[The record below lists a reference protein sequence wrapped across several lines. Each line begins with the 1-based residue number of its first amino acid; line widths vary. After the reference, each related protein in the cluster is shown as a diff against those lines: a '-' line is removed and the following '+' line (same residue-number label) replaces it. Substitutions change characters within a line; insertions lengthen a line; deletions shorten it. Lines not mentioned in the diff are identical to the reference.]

1 MKNFTRCT
9 VVTRFQ
15 NYAKMSFG
23 LKFFLLFTPSCKFLD
38 GALKRTIAAIK
49 NNFLEREKTFFLIH
63 YVRFFSRSRQ
73 LRLSPTF
80 IGQLPN
86 WRPTS
91 AAAAALTGVTQRR
104 RPVLG
109 RQVGRTGRPGQAAA
123 WQIDG
128 RMIQLE
134 INNNVVKSKLN
145 WTLLAAAAVVFSKQ
159 GRR

>member
-49 NNFLEREKTFFLIH
+49 NNFLEREKAFFLIH
-63 YVRFFSRSRQ
+63 YVRFFSRPRQ

-104 RPVLG
+104 RA
-109 RQVGRTGRPGQAAA
+109 VGQTSGQNGPAGAGGCLA
-123 WQIDG
+123 D
-128 RMIQLE
+128 R
-134 INNNVVKSKLN
+134 
-145 WTLLAAAAVVFSKQ
+145 WTDDTIRDQ
-159 GRR
+159 

>member
-23 LKFFLLFTPSCKFLD
+23 LKNFLFFTPSCKFLD

-49 NNFLEREKTFFLIH
+49 NNFLEREKTFFWSTTFGFFL
-63 YVRFFSRSRQ
+63 VRGSFVWVQLLLDNYPIGDRHRRQ
-73 LRLSPTF
+73 QQHWLEWHKDG
-80 IGQLPN
+80 GQ
-86 WRPTS
+86 S
-91 AAAAALTGVTQRR
+91 
-104 RPVLG
+104 G

-123 WQIDG
+123 GQIDG

>member
-23 LKFFLLFTPSCKFLD
+23 LKFFLLFTQSCKFLD

-49 NNFLEREKTFFLIH
+49 NNFLEREKKLFFDPLRSVFFL
-63 YVRFFSRSRQ
+63 VRGSFVWVQ
-73 LRLSPTF
+73 LLLDNYP
-80 IGQLPN
+80 IGDRHWQQQHWLE
-86 WRPTS
+86 WHKDGGQS
-91 AAAAALTGVTQRR
+91 
-104 RPVLG
+104 G

-159 GRR
+159 GRS